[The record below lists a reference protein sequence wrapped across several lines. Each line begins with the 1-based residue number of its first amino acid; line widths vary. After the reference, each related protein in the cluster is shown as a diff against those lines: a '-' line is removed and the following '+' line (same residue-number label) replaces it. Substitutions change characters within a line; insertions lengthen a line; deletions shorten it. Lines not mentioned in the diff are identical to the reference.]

1 MKMLG
6 EDPPGL
12 PESPPAPA
20 PAWTAGIRQVRPV
33 LPQLRPAGLVVV
45 DSVLHRNNRKSFIN
59 FGAVEVVE
67 LDCNFGEK

>member
-45 DSVLHRNNRKSFIN
+45 DSVLHRIVHQMNLCSIDHCPSYIKKSE
-59 FGAVEVVE
+59 GA
-67 LDCNFGEK
+67 